1 MSLPSD
7 LAIIALIGDR
17 LRTAQITVH
26 DLGSKGLCLI
36 YYSPSGWLIKFH
48 RNNCSRFIKKIIN
61 ILLCNATMN

>member
-36 YYSPSGWLIKFH
+36 YYSPTGNYLNFTETIVH
-48 RNNCSRFIKKIIN
+48 D
-61 ILLCNATMN
+61 L

>member
-36 YYSPSGWLIKFH
+36 YDSPSKQLFTIYEKL
-48 RNNCSRFIKKIIN
+48 IN
-61 ILLCNATMN
+61 ILPCNATMN